1 MSIIQDD
8 DDDDDDVDNQNLLPP
23 FTFDSYISKT

>member
-23 FTFDSYISKT
+23 FTFDRYISKT